1 MRSKLGPGDTV
12 RAGFR
17 GDTEANKINLHTLL
31 SSWSLSK
38 HLHSVVLLV
47 VDEVSQLLS
56 CLQSSGNNVGM

>member
-1 MRSKLGPGDTV
+1 M